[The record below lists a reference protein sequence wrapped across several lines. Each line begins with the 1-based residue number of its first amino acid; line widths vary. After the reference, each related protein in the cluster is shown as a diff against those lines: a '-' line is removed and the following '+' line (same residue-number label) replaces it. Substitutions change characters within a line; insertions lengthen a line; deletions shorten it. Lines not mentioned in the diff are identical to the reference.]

1 MSKPRN
7 PNPNKNKND
16 FVVEELIKDLSSDLS
31 NHSKDMIS
39 LSEKIKNFEL
49 KFGNNEK
56 IAETLFETSKK
67 AVKMQEMLADNFI
80 ILLKNNI
87 HARKEILN
95 IINEFDR
102 DFTKIILK
110 RFGFA
115 VWSILMVIIGAFFT
129 SIINKFF

>member
-1 MSKPRN
+1 
-7 PNPNKNKND
+7 
-16 FVVEELIKDLSSDLS
+16 
-31 NHSKDMIS
+31 
-39 LSEKIKNFEL
+39 
-49 KFGNNEK
+49 
-56 IAETLFETSKK
+56 
-67 AVKMQEMLADNFI
+67 MQEMLADNFI